1 MKAKFL
7 KAAKIKELIGNIEEN
22 LERYRTGSFDFIDI
36 DPEFSFETDLVVDH
50 ELLRS
55 VTCTAEDLCEV
66 SCCINMLGA
75 LGNLSHYLARDER
88 LWTYL
93 THTLLLNYARTR
105 WPIPT
110 DDKEAINHIKL
121 HFFCIG
127 VRGIERNNA
136 ASRLWWMATLCNRSS
151 RMSLND
157 ALTCFLF
164 QSDVRANIIER
175 PTTSQNVTIFS
186 AILTKLN
193 ESYKTDHAL
202 FGRKK
207 FRSVMKGLNL
217 RGGVKLLAALPENVI
232 ANILDECIA
241 EAS

>member
-1 MKAKFL
+1 MKARFL
-7 KAAKIKELIGNIEEN
+7 KGAKIKELVGNIKDN
-22 LERYRTGSFDFIDI
+22 LDRYRTGGFDFIDI
-36 DPEFSFETDLVVDH
+36 DPEFFFETDLVVDDQ
-50 ELLRS
+50 LLRS
-55 VTCTAEDLCEV
+55 VACTSDDPCEV
-66 SCCINMLGA
+66 SCCINMLSA
-75 LGNLSHYLARDER
+75 LGDLSHYLARDER

-105 WPIPT
+105 WPIPA
-110 DDKEAINHIKL
+110 DDEKAVNHIKA

-127 VRGIERNNA
+127 ARGIERDNA

-151 RMSLND
+151 GMTLND

-186 AILTKLN
+186 AILAKLN
-193 ESYKTDHAL
+193 ESYKTDRAL
-202 FGRKK
+202 FGREK

-217 RGGVKLLAALPENVI
+217 RGGVKLLAALPEKVI
-232 ANILDECIA
+232 SNILDECIA